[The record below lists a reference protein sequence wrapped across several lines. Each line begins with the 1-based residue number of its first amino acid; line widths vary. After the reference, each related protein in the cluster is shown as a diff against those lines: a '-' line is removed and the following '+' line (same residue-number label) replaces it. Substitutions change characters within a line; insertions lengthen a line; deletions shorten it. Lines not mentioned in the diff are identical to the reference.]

1 MTIIELIV
9 DSFERI
15 NFDNFV
21 AMLEA
26 AAERL
31 DIRAEWLFEQA
42 LLYNTENYNLAII
55 LEQVKLRPK

>member
-55 LEQVKLRPK
+55 LEHVKLRPK